1 MERVGHMSGSV
12 LKSALAEVWYLVVVL
27 VAISLVVV
35 YKLATGGEA
44 APVGEKAGAAV
55 SRGLAAPDTPVA
67 AMPAKRISEEEK
79 TRAIIA
85 DYQKRF
91 AEDARGKDA
100 PAYLLAMGNLNKQKL
115 RNFKEAARNYELLI
129 KDYPDWE
136 NIVVVYP
143 QLISCYELL
152 NDQDGLRWI
161 YREMIETFP
170 PESEDYQYAQAKL
183 NS

>member
-12 LKSALAEVWYLVVVL
+12 LKSALAEVWYLVVIL
-27 VAISLVVV
+27 VVISLVVI
-35 YKLATGGEA
+35 YKLATGEEA
-44 APVGEKAGAAV
+44 APVREKAGAAG

-79 TRAIIA
+79 ARATIA

-91 AEDARGKDA
+91 SEDARGKDA

-115 RNFKEAARNYELLI
+115 KNFKEAARNYELLI
-129 KDYPDWE
+129 NDYPEWQG
-136 NIVVVYP
+136 IAGVYP

-161 YREMIETFP
+161 YREMVDKFP
-170 PESEDYQYAQAKL
+170 PESNEYKYAQAKL

>member
-27 VAISLVVV
+27 AVIALVVA

-44 APVGEKAGAAV
+44 VPVGEKAGAAA
-55 SRGLAAPDTPVA
+55 SRGVAAPNAAVA
-67 AMPAKRISEEEK
+67 AVQIPRMSEEEK
-79 TRAIIA
+79 ARTTIA

-100 PAYLLAMGNLNKQKL
+100 PAYLLAIGNLNKQKL

-129 KDYPDWE
+129 NDYPKWE
-136 NIVVVYP
+136 NIVAVYP

-152 NDQDGLRWI
+152 NDQDGLRWL
-161 YREMIETFP
+161 YREMMEKFP
-170 PESEDYQYAQAKL
+170 PESNEYKYAQAKL
-183 NS
+183 NP